1 MFDIEYPEEVSEMLF
16 VLIGEK
22 PLQAKAGLA
31 WDSRN
36 AYTDL
41 AAGMRDLRFEI
52 LDSIERGKRYLPPN
66 VADAYEQSLSGLVNR
81 NGNDTLQQFIGQLEI
96 FTDDRGKASVQIQQA
111 HFEIIMEVFW
121 LILELALLEAIAV
134 FTGGA
139 SVSEMILARMRAR
152 LAILF
157 AIDRLLRYVQAFP
170 SLSEAFEE
178 AIQNLA
184 AQLLTMTINAPE
196 VGADKV
202 NWKDVGLSGAVGGLA
217 GFFIGH
223 LAKGAFNLKN
233 HLSNYFKTNFD
244 KDIFGKFEIRFNN
257 PFTRHNANN
266 AAYDLPSSFVAEGAG
281 ETAAVAVVL
290 QQGDAMSALGA
301 GLSGASGLL
310 MAKPLEQGYHGIHK
324 KLYPDGNLFT
334 KFQQNSSQILLDRL
348 SREAGGGSGT
358 TTTDSAATKFTP
370 PPTSATPP
378 STVGNTPVP
387 PPPVVTPPST

>member
-1 MFDIEYPEEVSEMLF
+1 M
-16 VLIGEK
+16 
-22 PLQAKAGLA
+22 
-31 WDSRN
+31 
-36 AYTDL
+36 
-41 AAGMRDLRFEI
+41 
-52 LDSIERGKRYLPPN
+52 
-66 VADAYEQSLSGLVNR
+66 NR

-387 PPPVVTPPST
+387 PPPVVTPPSTP